1 MAVREKPCAT
11 TSPYKGPGMPPV
23 LALIGK
29 PDCGKTTLIEKLI
42 PALAQK
48 GLRIG
53 ALKHHHGAIRM
64 DTPGKDTWRH
74 KQAGAQAVLLSSPSG
89 IGFIRDTDA
98 DTPVED
104 LVSHYF
110 QNVDLVLIEGYKWSS
125 LPKIEVFRSTV
136 HDEPLQ
142 DPGATLIAMVSD
154 VRVRRDLPWFKPEDI
169 ESLTAFILDNLLS
182 R

>member
-1 MAVREKPCAT
+1 
-11 TSPYKGPGMPPV
+11 MPPV

-29 PDCGKTTLIEKLI
+29 PNCGKTTLIEKLI

-53 ALKHHHGAIRM
+53 TIKHHHGAIRM

-74 KQAGAQAVLLSSPSG
+74 KQAGARAVLLSSPTG
-89 IGFIRDTDA
+89 IGFIQDTTE
-98 DTPVED
+98 DTQIED
-104 LVSHYF
+104 LAGHYF
-110 QNVDLVLIEGYKWSS
+110 QNVDLVIAEGYKWST

-136 HDEPLQ
+136 HDEPLH
-142 DPGATLIAMVSD
+142 DPGNTLVAMVSD
-154 VRVRRDLPWFKPEDI
+154 IRCRRDLPWFKPEDI
-169 ESLTAFILDNLLS
+169 ESLTEFILANILH